1 VIPPFWP
8 EVQYQNML
16 YKNHTAN
23 ESMHQ
28 EAAIVLFVPSF
39 DQPTCNL
46 HVILTCIDRTYS
58 YFNFQQVHLNY
69 ILSHSVFLNT
79 VNKHGSNSTITIA
92 QQYFVFYAPKTHVR
106 HWMFITSTVFGL
118 GMENFF
124 KARGSFRSI

>member
-1 VIPPFWP
+1 
-8 EVQYQNML
+8 ML
-16 YKNHTAN
+16 YKNNTAN

-69 ILSHSVFLNT
+69 ILSHSLFLNT
-79 VNKHGSNSTITIA
+79 VNKLGSDSTMTMTNHRLILEPNHGNFLQS
-92 QQYFVFYAPKTHVR
+92 Q
-106 HWMFITSTVFGL
+106 MF
-118 GMENFF
+118 
-124 KARGSFRSI
+124 FRKIM